1 MIEEN
6 AASLYTCDQC
16 GHRWSGYLPVGQ
28 IPARCAKCL
37 TLAWNRKKLKPG
49 RPKRP
54 DIVVSRTIEKKVQKR
69 EPKPKKNKWENRYCP
84 KHHLMGCE
92 VCE

>member
-1 MIEEN
+1 
-6 AASLYTCDQC
+6 
-16 GHRWSGYLPVGQ
+16 
-28 IPARCAKCL
+28 
-37 TLAWNRKKLKPG
+37 
-49 RPKRP
+49 
-54 DIVVSRTIEKKVQKR
+54 VVSRTIEKKVQKR